1 LTEITLPS
9 LNERVLCHSLL
20 GLICSLSVL
29 VSAGAEEATKPN
41 VPLLSRVQG
50 EMSGEAT
57 ADSVVL
63 QSRLTTGTYPYPV
76 TQTASASGDVPGSP
90 GVACFE
96 ISTHQD
102 FADAFRTQWLLAVP
116 ERDFIV
122 KTQVTGLKPG
132 TRYYYRLVYGEDTE
146 ETEIGSRCTFKT
158 LDGIDTES
166 EASFVVVTGMNYA
179 RFHASYT
186 GEDRMLGFP
195 ALETISRM
203 RPDFFVGTGDNVY
216 YDIPFMDEIVPE
228 QFRRPPATRPA
239 ELRRKWH
246 EQFAQ
251 PRFVKLFAETPTYW
265 EIDDHDYRYNDC
277 DTTSNVEPL
286 PDLGL
291 KIFLEQLPVT
301 DPHALNPVTYRTHR
315 VNRLLQIWLT
325 EGRIHR
331 SPNMMVDGP
340 GKSMWGVEQR
350 EWLKRTLLGSDA
362 TFKILI
368 SPTPMIGP
376 DDNVMPFPAY
386 EGQDK
391 FKRDNHSNTKGFK
404 YERDEFFRWLIE
416 YGLDKNHF
424 YIVCGDRHW
433 QYHSISREGIEE
445 FSCGA
450 LVDANS
456 RLGRKPGDPDSNDP
470 EAKIKQPYTQDKE
483 SGGFLKVAVKP
494 AVANKSAVLRFT
506 WYDEHGVEL
515 YSTERM
521 AD

>member
-1 LTEITLPS
+1 MTEITLPS

-186 GEDRMLGFP
+186 GEDRMLGFLRWRQSLGCAQTSSLEP
-195 ALETISRM
+195 AIM
-203 RPDFFVGTGDNVY
+203 
-216 YDIPFMDEIVPE
+216 
-228 QFRRPPATRPA
+228 
-239 ELRRKWH
+239 
-246 EQFAQ
+246 
-251 PRFVKLFAETPTYW
+251 
-265 EIDDHDYRYNDC
+265 
-277 DTTSNVEPL
+277 
-286 PDLGL
+286 
-291 KIFLEQLPVT
+291 
-301 DPHALNPVTYRTHR
+301 
-315 VNRLLQIWLT
+315 
-325 EGRIHR
+325 
-331 SPNMMVDGP
+331 
-340 GKSMWGVEQR
+340 
-350 EWLKRTLLGSDA
+350 
-362 TFKILI
+362 
-368 SPTPMIGP
+368 
-376 DDNVMPFPAY
+376 
-386 EGQDK
+386 
-391 FKRDNHSNTKGFK
+391 
-404 YERDEFFRWLIE
+404 
-416 YGLDKNHF
+416 
-424 YIVCGDRHW
+424 
-433 QYHSISREGIEE
+433 SIMT
-445 FSCGA
+445 
-450 LVDANS
+450 S
-456 RLGRKPGDPDSNDP
+456 RLWTR
-470 EAKIKQPYTQDKE
+470 
-483 SGGFLKVAVKP
+483 
-494 AVANKSAVLRFT
+494 
-506 WYDEHGVEL
+506 
-515 YSTERM
+515 
-521 AD
+521 